1 MEHSGLEC
9 AAVKKAKDPPTSGE
23 LVLCL
28 RLQGIDED
36 SSPQEVADELVRCL
50 LSQHSGTLKPTII
63 MQLLQYTYTY
73 NIRTAGAI

>member
-9 AAVKKAKDPPTSGE
+9 AAVKNAKDPPTSGE

-50 LSQHSGTLKPTII
+50 LSQQSRG
-63 MQLLQYTYTY
+63 
-73 NIRTAGAI
+73 